1 VSASDY
7 DIARL
12 QALDEREWGRLRDEY
27 HDRVLAYLRRQVG
40 DIELAEDL
48 TQEAF
53 LGAVRGIRGFDP
65 RYNVEQYLMGI
76 ARNKAIDQL
85 RRKKVEVRVTD
96 REEDSSGFF
105 SAAPAPGE
113 RRPSQIQIAR
123 ETVARQ
129 KDALIECLKD
139 MVADLRAR
147 RDFRKLMAVELCFL
161 KDWKHKKIA
170 EALGIRDEKA
180 IAGIKFRAIRDLQ
193 QRLMKRDPR
202 RTLFS
207 GLWRQV

>member
-1 VSASDY
+1 VGASDY
-7 DIARL
+7 DIGKL
-12 QALDEREWGRLRDEY
+12 QALDEDEWRRLREEY
-27 HDRVLAYLRRQVG
+27 HDRVLGFLRRQVS
-40 DIELAEDL
+40 DLDLAEDL
-48 TQEAF
+48 TQDTF
-53 LGAVRGIRGFDP
+53 LGAVRGIRGFDA

-85 RRKKVEVRVTD
+85 RKKKVEVRVTD

-105 SAAPAPGE
+105 SAAPALGE
-113 RRPSQIQIAR
+113 RRPSQIHAAR

-129 KDALIECLKD
+129 KDALVECLRD
-139 MVADLRAR
+139 MVSDLRAR
-147 RDFRKLMAVELCFL
+147 RDFKKLMAIELCFL
-161 KDWKHKKIA
+161 KDWKHRRIA
-170 EALGIRDEKA
+170 DALGIPDEKA
-180 IAGIKFRAIRDLQ
+180 IAGIKFRAVRDLQ